1 MENEIIGK
9 AEKIIYN
16 EIKRIGYCSL
26 GLIDS
31 ENYPT
36 VSAITP
42 AKADGIKWIMFV
54 VNASHNKPKRIKLCD
69 KASVCFCNDQKILH
83 NITLVGNIEIIS
95 DNKIKEEIW
104 YKECGDHFNGPEDP
118 QYCVLKFTT
127 KKYNIL
133 IDEDF
138 IAGLL

>member
-9 AEKIIYN
+9 AEEIIN
-16 EIKRIGYCSL
+16 DEIKRIGFCSL

-42 AKADGIKWIMFV
+42 AKADGIKWIIFV
-54 VNASHNKPKRIKLCD
+54 VNANHNKPKRINLCD
-69 KASVCFCNDQKILH
+69 KASVCFCSDQSILY
-83 NITLVGNIEIIS
+83 NITLVGNIEIVT
-95 DNKIKEEIW
+95 DNKIKEEVW
-104 YKECGDHFNGPEDP
+104 YKECGDHFSGHDDP

-133 IDEDF
+133 IEDKY
-138 IAGLL
+138 INGIL

>member
-9 AEKIIYN
+9 AEEIIN
-16 EIKRIGYCSL
+16 DEIKRIGFCSL

-42 AKADGIKWIMFV
+42 AKADGIKWIIFV
-54 VNASHNKPKRIKLCD
+54 VNANHNKPKRINLCD
-69 KASVCFCNDQKILH
+69 KASVCFCSDQSILY
-83 NITLVGNIEIIS
+83 NITLVGNIEIVT
-95 DNKIKEEIW
+95 DNKIKEEVW
-104 YKECGDHFNGPEDP
+104 YKECGDHFSWHDDP
-118 QYCVLKFTT
+118 QYCVLKFIT

-133 IDEDF
+133 IEDKY
-138 IAGLL
+138 INGIL